1 MILFMVHLR
10 VVDVD
15 ISSKSIIVNGQRI
28 KFINGGNPEEI
39 DYTKYNIDNALL
51 IDNTGA
57 FTDKD
62 SLSRHLL
69 SKGVSKVLLTAP
81 GKGIPNI
88 VYGINSKNLDIEQMI
103 FSLLLH
109 VLQIV

>member
-1 MILFMVHLR
+1 MDGIYQKKLIIL
-10 VVDVD
+10 
-15 ISSKSIIVNGQRI
+15 
-28 KFINGGNPEEI
+28 
-39 DYTKYNIDNALL
+39 KYDIDNALL

-62 SLSRHLL
+62 SLSRHLS

-88 VYGINSKNLDIEQMI
+88 VYGINSKNLNIETNNI
-103 FSLLLH
+103 FFCRFMYYKLYSTYFTCY
-109 VLQIV
+109 